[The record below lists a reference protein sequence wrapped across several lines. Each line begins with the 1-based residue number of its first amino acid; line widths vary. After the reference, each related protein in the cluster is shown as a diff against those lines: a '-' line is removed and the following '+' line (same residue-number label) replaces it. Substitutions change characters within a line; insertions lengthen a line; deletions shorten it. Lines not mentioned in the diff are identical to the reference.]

1 MTASKTIKF
10 TSIFEKVNSF
20 KFKKLAPAI
29 AGTERKNEILAE
41 SYRSKLS
48 NLPAV
53 ITIPA
58 LLTPGINASTWKMPI
73 ASIALKFKSVS
84 IFFLTENL
92 SAIYKKIAKITVV
105 HAIISMLL
113 K

>member
-1 MTASKTIKF
+1 MLNFLTNIKKYLIVIYEKIKEKMTASKTIKF

-41 SYRSKLS
+41 SYRSKLR

-58 LLTPGINASTWKMPI
+58 LLTPGINAST
-73 ASIALKFKSVS
+73 
-84 IFFLTENL
+84 
-92 SAIYKKIAKITVV
+92 
-105 HAIISMLL
+105 
-113 K
+113 